1 MWLLTILFVSHVR
14 GIVAEFLNNLRETKL
29 KIYKAVFVSAV
40 ISSELFKHKGTE
52 PGGGGGGGVLTL
64 PLFLSES
71 RVLIVPAILRHL
83 HYHISHRDDLLEKSL
98 DACGNIL
105 TLLHNHD
112 PVRGHKYTERVCM
125 CVL

>member
-52 PGGGGGGGVLTL
+52 PGGGGGGGGIDTASL
-64 PLFLSES
+64 PL
-71 RVLIVPAILRHL
+71 RVPCADCAGYPETPPLPHQ
-83 HYHISHRDDLLEKSL
+83 S
-98 DACGNIL
+98 
-105 TLLHNHD
+105 
-112 PVRGHKYTERVCM
+112 
-125 CVL
+125 